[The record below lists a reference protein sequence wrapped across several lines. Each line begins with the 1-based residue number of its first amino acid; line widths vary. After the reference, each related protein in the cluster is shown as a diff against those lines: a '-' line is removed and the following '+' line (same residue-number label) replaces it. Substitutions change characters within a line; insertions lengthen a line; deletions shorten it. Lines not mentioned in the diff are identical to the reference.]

1 MKTSY
6 KPLCPSVYTSNS
18 PLKGFTLIE
27 VLVVVTIIGIFATLA
42 VYNLTGYMNFQSQSQ
57 AHRLIEAAIT
67 DLRTFCMSSSFD
79 TSNNLVWRDGKPTR
93 LGCGFYIYRGWVNP
107 DNPIDG
113 SGTWADGVS
122 NFDHSVSYSL
132 LLVKNS
138 GHENVYTSLG
148 ADSTLGSRKI
158 LADMPEGDPRP
169 RVVNLPEAVI
179 LKYAD
184 DGDTEANAVGGD
196 LPDVS
201 WVSFDTFGRLV
212 SRQGAGGVSDSSTS
226 SGFSG
231 KDRYLALVYAT
242 GDSDQSSLPP
252 FYVDLRNG
260 GRVRNSENIGSLNF
274 GTFD

>member
-1 MKTSY
+1 MKTST
-6 KPLCPSVYTSNS
+6 KRLCTSAYTSRS
-18 PLKGFTLIE
+18 ALRGFTLIE
-27 VLVVVTIIGIFATLA
+27 ILVVVMIIGIFATLA
-42 VYNLTGYMNFQSQSQ
+42 VYNLTGYMNFQQQSQ
-57 AHRLIEAAIT
+57 THRLIEAAIS

-79 TSNNLVWRDGKPTR
+79 TSNNLVWQDGKPTR
-93 LGCGFYIYRGWVNP
+93 LGCGFYIYRGWTNP
-107 DNPIDG
+107 DNPIDA

-138 GHENVYTSLG
+138 GHENVYTQLG
-148 ADSTLGSRKI
+148 ADSTLDSRKI
-158 LADMPEGDPRP
+158 LADMPEGEPRP
-169 RVVNLPEAVI
+169 RVINLPEAVI
-179 LKYAD
+179 LKFAD
-184 DGDTEANAVGGD
+184 DGDTENNAVGGD

-231 KDRYLALVYAT
+231 KDRYVALVYAT
-242 GDSDQSSLPP
+242 GDSDQSSLAPL
-252 FYVDLRNG
+252 YVDLRNG

-274 GTFD
+274 GTFN

>member
-1 MKTSY
+1 MKTST
-6 KPLCPSVYTSNS
+6 KRTFPLLHVNPSNT
-18 PLKGFTLIE
+18 KGFTLIE
-27 VLVVVTIIGIFATLA
+27 ILVVVTIIGIFATLA

-113 SGTWADGVS
+113 SGTWADG
-122 NFDHSVSYSL
+122 NNNLDHSVSYSL

-148 ADSTLGSRKI
+148 ADSTLESRKI
-158 LADMPEGDPRP
+158 LADMPEGEPRP
-169 RVVNLPEAVI
+169 HVVNLPEAVI
-179 LKYAD
+179 LKFAD
-184 DGDTEANAVGGD
+184 DGDTEENAVGGD

-274 GTFD
+274 GTFN